1 MRICDYCVVVMT
13 VWMPG
18 TLTQSL
24 CISYTRVQDG
34 GGEDGDGGG
43 EGGGEE
49 KRKVRDLDERTGD
62 FGKDRLLLSSTYL

>member
-1 MRICDYCVVVMT
+1 MT

-34 GGEDGDGGG
+34 GGEGVDGGG

-62 FGKDRLLLSSTYL
+62 FGKDILLLSSTYL

>member
-1 MRICDYCVVVMT
+1 MT

-34 GGEDGDGGG
+34 GGEGGDGRGEGVDGGG

-62 FGKDRLLLSSTYL
+62 FGKDILLLSSTYL

>member
-1 MRICDYCVVVMT
+1 MT

-34 GGEDGDGGG
+34 GGEGGG
-43 EGGGEE
+43 KE

-62 FGKDRLLLSSTYL
+62 FGKDILLLSSTYL